1 MVSGAA
7 GRWLP
12 PLAVGIVAF
21 IAERLAML
29 PGIGYWDTA
38 ELQVV
43 APVLG
48 TAHPTGFPTYV
59 LLGWV
64 ANILLSP
71 FGDPAFRMNLFAGL
85 CVAVAAAVTVDLVRA
100 LTRSALLGVMA
111 GLGLALTGIVWK
123 VGTQAEAHALHLALS
138 AVLLRLLVAWEEGRR
153 DRTLIAAAVVFGLAA
168 GNHSLTLLFLP
179 PILLYVAV
187 VDPEMLWRPRLV
199 VGCLVAAVLTTAL
212 VYLELPLRAG
222 PFPAPL
228 IYGRPDT
235 WDGFWYIALAEQFRG
250 ALLGPFDD
258 LAFKTGDLAL
268 RTIDAF
274 GPLAVVLPFAFAV
287 TVLRRPRYAL
297 LTGSAVALTCF
308 FAASYVNAMIDR
320 YYVVP
325 VLMGWTWLATLAEG
339 VARLAGRGFDDEGRR
354 RMQPVVVV
362 VLAIV
367 LLVPTT
373 IELGDRYRVL
383 DRSGDLSAPRWLDQ
397 TLARMEPNAVI
408 VSWWSYSTPLWYA
421 QVIEGRRRD
430 LFIIDDRTRLD
441 LDLGDVYQVIDRFLP
456 TRPVYVIRIEP
467 TEIRSI
473 AERYVVEQIDGF
485 DTSLLGR
492 VIRRREAGE

>member
-7 GRWLP
+7 GLWLP

-21 IAERLAML
+21 IVERLAML

-64 ANILLSP
+64 GNILLSP

-258 LAFKTGDLAL
+258 LAFKAGDLAL

-274 GPLAVVLPFAFAV
+274 GPLAVLLPFAFAV

-339 VARLAGRGFDDEGRR
+339 VARLAGRGYDDEGRH
-354 RMQPVVVV
+354 RMRPVVVV

-373 IELGDRYRVL
+373 IDLGDRYRLV

>member
-21 IAERLAML
+21 IVERLAML

-85 CVAVAAAVTVDLVRA
+85 CVAAAAAVTVDLVRA

-153 DRTLIAAAVVFGLAA
+153 DRTLMAAAVVFGLAA

-258 LAFKTGDLAL
+258 LAFKAGDLAL

-274 GPLAVVLPFAFAV
+274 GPLAVLLPFAFAV
-287 TVLRRPRYAL
+287 TVLRQPRYAL

-339 VARLAGRGFDDEGRR
+339 IARLAGRGFDDEGRR

-373 IELGDRYRVL
+373 IELGDRYRVV

-467 TEIRSI
+467 SEIRGI

-492 VIRRREAGE
+492 VIRSREAGE

>member
-48 TAHPTGFPTYV
+48 TAHPTGFPTFL

-85 CVAVAAAVTVDLVRA
+85 CEAVAAAVTADLVRA
-100 LTRSALLGVMA
+100 LTRSTLLGVMA

-153 DRTLIAAAVVFGLAA
+153 DRTLISAAVVFGLAA

-228 IYGRPDT
+228 VYGRPET

-250 ALLGPFDD
+250 SLVGPFDD
-258 LAFKTGDLAL
+258 LAFKAGDLAL

-274 GPLAVVLPFAFAV
+274 GPSAALLPFAFAV

-325 VLMGWTWLATLAEG
+325 VLIGWTWLAILAEG

-362 VLAIV
+362 VLAVV
-367 LLVPTT
+367 LLVPTA
-373 IELGDRYRVL
+373 IELGDRYRVV

-467 TEIRSI
+467 SEIRGI

>member
-85 CVAVAAAVTVDLVRA
+85 CVAAAAAVTVDLVRA
-100 LTRSALLGVMA
+100 LARSALLGVMA

-153 DRTLIAAAVVFGLAA
+153 DRTLMAAAVVFGLAA

-258 LAFKTGDLAL
+258 LAFKAGDLAL

-274 GPLAVVLPFAFAV
+274 GPLAVLLPFAFAV
-287 TVLRRPRYAL
+287 TVLRQPRYAL

-339 VARLAGRGFDDEGRR
+339 IARLAGRGFDDEGRR

-373 IELGDRYRVL
+373 IELGDRYRVV

-467 TEIRSI
+467 SEIRGI

-492 VIRRREAGE
+492 VIRSREAGE

>member
-59 LLGWV
+59 LLAWV

-85 CVAVAAAVTVDLVRA
+85 CVAAAAAVTVDLVRA

-153 DRTLIAAAVVFGLAA
+153 DRTLMAAAVVFGLAA

-258 LAFKTGDLAL
+258 LAFKAGDLAL

-274 GPLAVVLPFAFAV
+274 GPLAVLLPFAFAV
-287 TVLRRPRYAL
+287 TVLRQPRYAL

-339 VARLAGRGFDDEGRR
+339 IARLAGRGFDDEGRR

-373 IELGDRYRVL
+373 IELGDRYRVV

-467 TEIRSI
+467 SEIRGI

-492 VIRRREAGE
+492 VIRSREAGE